1 MLIDLKDAPEKSKRI
16 FAQILDIFEEQ
27 SISPTPLNYYVWYN
41 YIKGDN
47 PKFRQEMDSSLND
60 PFGYNDRLGKRL
72 YEAYLS
78 NEDEADNQFDRSLKR
93 LISSIIKKM
102 DFWSERL
109 SKQADELLKAQNSLS
124 NDDLNQEQL
133 KSLTSKVLESAS
145 SMKDATENF
154 NDYILGTQDEIA
166 HLREQLIEAKAQV
179 MTDELTEV
187 GNRKSFNNTIIE
199 LTESAKENPGSLSL
213 IMTDIDHFKRFNDEF
228 GHLVGDSVLRYF
240 TSIIKKDKQKNESL
254 SRYGGEEFAILIADS
269 DKNSAIQRAEEIRK
283 SIQEAKLKRKGSTKE
298 LGKITASFG
307 VSNYRGESETIDEF
321 INRADE
327 ALYLAKESGR
337 NQVKSEDDLPKD
349 TPNK

>member
-47 PKFRQEMDSSLND
+47 PKFRQEMDSALND

-109 SKQADELLKAQNSLS
+109 SKQADELLKTQNSLS